1 MKFKKIFVKLAILLA
16 VCGLLVGSPQVY
28 AADDTQTPTA
38 KAELAGSNEGNNG
51 NSSDDTEK
59 QEAEKTST
67 PDKSNMD
74 VDQGQTNALEK
85 IQSELNNKADGYT
98 LYIAILGAGT
108 GILALLLAVYAVCR
122 AGNLAQVHRKK
133 YETYRTELNKVNQQ
147 LGSLSGKLQEY
158 ESEIQRLQDRIA
170 GDRRRSIHDE
180 LMNNPPPILEP
191 NARNMPRAVNNFSNV
206 NNMRNTTVKAIEPID
221 IINKKHNEVLK
232 EYTALINLYRNA
244 SPAFRNKRSEFK
256 SRFEVVELAC
266 INAKER
272 INTHEAPIYAPKAN
286 GDFWAIPVGLQDK
299 ELYIVYPRATL
310 DYEVNVHTTGGMSEV
325 FNSNFRKE
333 IKYNGF
339 DVSAPAW
346 FVSKSPSW
354 ECKRKGQLEL
364 R

>member
-28 AADDTQTPTA
+28 AADDTPTSTA
-38 KAELAGSNEGNNG
+38 KAELAGSNEENNG
-51 NSSDDTEK
+51 NSSNDIGKQKEK
-59 QEAEKTST
+59 KSN
-67 PDKSNMD
+67 PDNSNMD

-85 IQSELNNKADGYT
+85 IQSELSNKADGDT
-98 LYIAILGAGT
+98 LYIAIVGAGT

-122 AGNLAQVHRKK
+122 VGNLAQVHRKN
-133 YETYRTELNKVNQQ
+133 YENCRSELNKVNQQ
-147 LGSLSGKLQEY
+147 LGSLSGKQQEY
-158 ESEIQRLQDRIA
+158 ESEIQRLQDRMA
-170 GDRRRSIHDE
+170 GERHRALHEE
-180 LMNNPPPILEP
+180 LRNNPPSISGTEYY
-191 NARNMPRAVNNFSNV
+191 NADRINNTMSV
-206 NNMRNTTVKAIEPID
+206 NNMRNPVAKAIEPKD

-232 EYTALINLYRNA
+232 EYTALISLYRNA
-244 SPAFRNKRSEFK
+244 STAFRNKRSEFM

-266 INAKER
+266 INGKDR
-272 INTHEAPIYAPKAN
+272 IYTHEAPVYAPKAN
-286 GDFWAIPVGLQDK
+286 GDFWAIPVGLQD
-299 ELYIVYPRATL
+299 LYIVYPKATL
-310 DYEVNVHTTGGMSEV
+310 DYEVNVHITGGMSEV

-346 FVSKSPSW
+346 FESKSPSW

>member
-16 VCGLLVGSPQVY
+16 VCGVLVGSPQVY
-28 AADDTQTPTA
+28 AADDTPTSTA
-38 KAELAGSNEGNNG
+38 KAELAGSNEENNG
-51 NSSDDTEK
+51 NSSNDIGKQKEK
-59 QEAEKTST
+59 
-67 PDKSNMD
+67 KSNPDNSNID

-85 IQSELNNKADGYT
+85 IQSELSNKADGDT
-98 LYIAILGAGT
+98 LYIAIVGAGA
-108 GILALLLAVYAVCR
+108 GVLALLLAGFVMCKADDLSRKHRNLGAKFQTTSNDVY
-122 AGNLAQVHRKK
+122 H
-133 YETYRTELNKVNQQ
+133 Q
-147 LGSLSGKLQEY
+147 LGSLSGKLQEC
-158 ESEIQRLQDRIA
+158 ESEIQRLQERIA

-191 NARNMPRAVNNFSNV
+191 NARNMSRAVNNFSNV

-232 EYTALINLYRNA
+232 EYTALISLYRNA
-244 SPAFRNKRSEFK
+244 SPAFRNKRSEFM

-266 INAKER
+266 INTKER
-272 INTHEAPIYAPKAN
+272 IYTHEAPIYAPKAN
-286 GDFWAIPVGLQDK
+286 GDFWAIPVGLQD
-299 ELYIVYPRATL
+299 LYIVYPRATL

-354 ECKRKGQLEL
+354 ECKKEGQLEL

>member
-16 VCGLLVGSPQVY
+16 VCGVLVGSPQVY
-28 AADDTQTPTA
+28 AADDTQTPPA
-38 KAELAGSNEGNNG
+38 KTELAGGNEGNNG
-51 NSSDDTEK
+51 NSSNDIEKQDTERTS
-59 QEAEKTST
+59 KTIGYST
-67 PDKSNMD
+67 D
-74 VDQGQTNALEK
+74 VDQKQANALEG
-85 IQSELNNKADGYT
+85 IQSELSNKADGYT

-108 GILALLLAVYAVCR
+108 GILALLLAVYAVCKI
-122 AGNLAQVHRKK
+122 GNLDQTHREK
-133 YETYRTELNKVNQQ
+133 YEKCQSELNKVNQQ
-147 LGSLSGKLQEY
+147 LDSLSGKLQEY
-158 ESEIQRLQDRIA
+158 ESEIQRLQDRIT
-170 GDRRRSIHDE
+170 GDRHRSIHDE
-180 LMNNPPPILEP
+180 LRNNPPPILEP

-232 EYTALINLYRNA
+232 EYTALISLYRNA

-266 INAKER
+266 INVKER

-286 GDFWAIPVGLQDK
+286 GDFWAIPVGLQD
-299 ELYIVYPRATL
+299 LYIVYPRATL

-325 FNSNFRKE
+325 FTSNFRKE

-339 DVSAPAW
+339 DVIAPAW
-346 FVSKSPSW
+346 FASKSPSW
-354 ECKRKGQLEL
+354 ECKKEGQLEL

>member
-16 VCGLLVGSPQVY
+16 VCGVLVGSPQVY
-28 AADDTQTPTA
+28 AADDTPTSTA
-38 KAELAGSNEGNNG
+38 KAELAGSNEENNG
-51 NSSDDTEK
+51 NSSNDIGK

-98 LYIAILGAGT
+98 LYIAIVGAGT

-122 AGNLAQVHRKK
+122 FDNLAHEYRRKN
-133 YETYRTELNKVNQQ
+133 ENCWSEINKVNQQ
-147 LGSLSGKLQEY
+147 LGSLSGKQQEY

-299 ELYIVYPRATL
+299 ELYIVYPRVNL

-354 ECKRKGQLEL
+354 ECKKEGQLEL

>member
-28 AADDTQTPTA
+28 AAEAAQTPTA
-38 KAELAGSNEGNNG
+38 KVELAGGNEGNNG
-51 NSSDDTEK
+51 DSSNDIEK
-59 QEAEKTST
+59 HEEERTST
-67 PDKSNMD
+67 PDKPNMD

-85 IQSELNNKADGYT
+85 IQSELSNKADGYT

-108 GILALLLAVYAVCR
+108 GILALLLAVYAVCKI
-122 AGNLAQVHRKK
+122 GNLAQTHRKK
-133 YETYRTELNKVNQQ
+133 YEKCQSELNKVNQQ
-147 LGSLSGKLQEY
+147 LGSLSGKQQEY

-206 NNMRNTTVKAIEPID
+206 NNMRNTTEKAIETKD

-232 EYTALINLYRNA
+232 EYTALISLYRNA
-244 SPAFRNKRSEFK
+244 SLAFRNKRSEFM

-272 INTHEAPIYAPKAN
+272 IYTHEAPIYAPKAN
-286 GDFWAIPVGLQDK
+286 GDFWAIPVGLQD
-299 ELYIVYPRATL
+299 LYIVYPRATL

-325 FNSNFRKE
+325 FTSNFRKE

-346 FVSKSPSW
+346 FESKSPSW
-354 ECKRKGQLEL
+354 ECKKEGQLEL

>member
-38 KAELAGSNEGNNG
+38 KAELSGSNEGNNG
-51 NSSDDTEK
+51 NSSNDIGK
-59 QEAEKTST
+59 QEAGKTSD

-74 VDQGQTNALEK
+74 ADQGLTNALEK
-85 IQSELNNKADGYT
+85 IQSELSNKADGYT

-108 GILALLLAVYAVCR
+108 GILALLLAGFVMCKADDLSR
-122 AGNLAQVHRKK
+122 KHRNLEAKFPTTPNDVDH
-133 YETYRTELNKVNQQ
+133 Q
-147 LGSLSGKLQEY
+147 LENLSDKLQKC
-158 ESEIQRLQDRIA
+158 ESEIQRLQERIA
-170 GDRRRSIHDE
+170 GERHRALHEE
-180 LMNNPPPILEP
+180 LRNNPPSISGTEYY
-191 NARNMPRAVNNFSNV
+191 NADRINNTMSV
-206 NNMRNTTVKAIEPID
+206 NNMRNQVARVSEPID

-232 EYTALINLYRNA
+232 EYTALISLYRNA

-272 INTHEAPIYAPKAN
+272 INTHEAPIYVPKAN
-286 GDFWAIPVGLQDK
+286 GDFWAIPVGLQD
-299 ELYIVYPRATL
+299 LYIVYPRATL

>member
-16 VCGLLVGSPQVY
+16 VCGVLVGSPQVY
-28 AADDTQTPTA
+28 AAEPPTN
-38 KAELAGSNEGNNG
+38 AGLSNGGANSNENGSGDNG
-51 NSSDDTEK
+51 NINNTDN
-59 QEAEKTST
+59 
-67 PDKSNMD
+67 SNKG
-74 VDQGQTNALEK
+74 VDQGLADDLKK
-85 IQSELNNKADGYT
+85 IQQNIDDKADGYT

-108 GILALLLAVYAVCR
+108 GILALLLAGFVMCKADDLSR
-122 AGNLAQVHRKK
+122 KHRKLEAK
-133 YETYRTELNKVNQQ
+133 FPTTPNDVDHQ
-147 LGSLSGKLQEY
+147 LESLSDKLQKC

-170 GDRRRSIHDE
+170 GERHRSLHEE
-180 LMNNPPPILEP
+180 LRNNPPSISGSEYY
-191 NARNMPRAVNNFSNV
+191 NADRINNTMSV
-206 NNMRNTTVKAIEPID
+206 NNMRNPVARVIEPKD

-232 EYTALINLYRNA
+232 EYTALISLYRNA
-244 SPAFRNKRSEFK
+244 SPAFRNKRSEFM

-266 INAKER
+266 INTKER
-272 INTHEAPIYAPKAN
+272 IYTHEAPIYAPKAN

-299 ELYIVYPRATL
+299 ELYIVYPRVNL

-354 ECKRKGQLEL
+354 ECKKEGQLEL

>member
-28 AADDTQTPTA
+28 AADDTPTSTA
-38 KAELAGSNEGNNG
+38 KAELAGSNEENNG
-51 NSSDDTEK
+51 NSSNDIGKQKEK
-59 QEAEKTST
+59 KSN
-67 PDKSNMD
+67 PDNSNMD

-85 IQSELNNKADGYT
+85 IQSELSNKADGYT

-133 YETYRTELNKVNQQ
+133 YETYRSELNKVNQQ

-158 ESEIQRLQDRIA
+158 ESEIQRLQDRMA
-170 GDRRRSIHDE
+170 GERHRALHEE
-180 LMNNPPPILEP
+180 LRNNPPSISGTEYY
-191 NARNMPRAVNNFSNV
+191 NADRINNTMSV
-206 NNMRNTTVKAIEPID
+206 NNMRNPVAKAIEPID

-232 EYTALINLYRNA
+232 EYTALISLYRNA
-244 SPAFRNKRSEFK
+244 SPAFRNKRSEFM

-266 INAKER
+266 INTKER
-272 INTHEAPIYAPKAN
+272 IYTHEAPIYAPKAN

-346 FVSKSPSW
+346 FASKSPSW

>member
-51 NSSDDTEK
+51 NSSNDIGK
-59 QEAEKTST
+59 QEAGKTSN

-74 VDQGQTNALEK
+74 ADQGLTNALEK
-85 IQSELNNKADGYT
+85 IQSELSNKADGYT
-98 LYIAILGAGT
+98 LYIAIVGAGT
-108 GILALLLAVYAVCR
+108 GIFALLLAVYAVCKFD
-122 AGNLAQVHRKK
+122 NLAHEYRRKN
-133 YETYRTELNKVNQQ
+133 ENCWSEINKVNQQ
-147 LGSLSGKLQEY
+147 LGSLSGKQQEY
-158 ESEIQRLQDRIA
+158 ESEIQRLQERIA
-170 GDRRRSIHDE
+170 GERHRALHEE
-180 LMNNPPPILEP
+180 LRNNPPSISGTEYY
-191 NARNMPRAVNNFSNV
+191 NADRINNTMSV
-206 NNMRNTTVKAIEPID
+206 NNMRNQVARVSEPID

-232 EYTALINLYRNA
+232 EYTALISLYRNA

-272 INTHEAPIYAPKAN
+272 INTHEAPIYVPKAN
-286 GDFWAIPVGLQDK
+286 GDFWAIPVGLQD
-299 ELYIVYPRATL
+299 LYIVYPRATL

-339 DVSAPAW
+339 DVIAPAW
-346 FVSKSPSW
+346 FASKSPSW
-354 ECKRKGQLEL
+354 ECKKEGQLEL